1 MKFIIAYL
9 IVGFLFATTTNAAK
23 PRKYKRY
30 GQLKSFYACNYQ
42 IGQSVSFCRSPRNT
56 TCLCSSENALAT
68 YAGCFA
74 YDKRNK
80 TEVVDYLVEY
90 CEERGNVT
98 IEKDWYEKSY
108 QNFLEKAKTAQE
120 IPNFNKTI
128 PINVPFKLNEA

>member
-23 PRKYKRY
+23 PRKYERY

-74 YDKRNK
+74 YDKETK
-80 TEVVDYLVEY
+80 P
-90 CEERGNVT
+90 
-98 IEKDWYEKSY
+98 KW
-108 QNFLEKAKTAQE
+108 
-120 IPNFNKTI
+120 
-128 PINVPFKLNEA
+128 